1 MQTENTVLRKA
12 TEALTIQHRIGRSTC
27 FLFERIRTALLP
39 AAMLMS
45 VSATC
50 LAQQP
55 AVPAAVPAGES
66 CGQRQPGDTRPR
78 IGLALGGGGARGI
91 AHVRILKKMEEL
103 RIPVD
108 CIAGTSM
115 GALIG
120 ALYATGKDAAEIEAL
135 LQTIEWKALFTDTI
149 PRRERSLRRKDEDA
163 TRLATLG
170 VGFQGGGKGLKVA
183 PGFSEGESLIAFF
196 ERETGSGRISGDFD
210 ELPIPFRAVATDINS
225 GQHVVLD
232 HGSLPMAMRASM
244 SLPGIF
250 RPVEIEGKILVDGGL
265 ADQVPIDV
273 VRQMGA
279 DRVIAVDV
287 GTPLRVLDRDASL
300 VDVLDQMSGFLTT
313 GSAAR
318 QLATLTPADVLI
330 TPDLTGKVATGDF
343 EKAPL
348 ALQIGQ
354 AAADAASGP
363 LASFSVTPA
372 QYRQFEARHEFVK
385 FEAPMVSSIRF
396 ANHTDYA
403 DEVLLSYLPVK
414 VGERLDAEAM
424 REGIIEAYGLGTLSS
439 ITYDVTGEGDA
450 AQVGITAYPKPH
462 GPGYVQAGLTL
473 SDDLQGN
480 HESNLRAALLFSPIS
495 PYGAE
500 GRILLQ
506 LGSEPALTGEYY
518 HPFDFRSRYVA
529 NIKGGYQTANFN
541 VFDGFGNKIQR
552 YRAERFGLGA
562 SIDRNFSNAMRISF
576 GLERYRG
583 AARLEVGDPS
593 NPDTHF
599 DDGAALVRAEVD
611 TIDSLYFPRSGFLMQ
626 LGYRM
631 SREGLGADT
640 DFDQLDF
647 DAIGARS
654 FGSHAVQLGARYH
667 TTTSGIAPV
676 QSLYRL
682 GGRWRLAGFQHNQLT
697 GQDYAVALL
706 GYSYQLGT
714 VLGRSAQVGATLEYG
729 NAWQQRDDIDLGDG
743 IFNGSLFIGFD
754 SWIGPLIFGYGMK
767 EGGDSVLF
775 IELGQS
781 L

>member
-1 MQTENTVLRKA
+1 MQTGNIIA
-12 TEALTIQHRIGRSTC
+12 SEAEAKPIRARSLTDRAI
-27 FLFERIRTALLP
+27 LLS
-39 AAMLMS
+39 AAIMMS
-45 VSATC
+45 MSATC
-50 LAQQP
+50 MAEERAAD
-55 AVPAAVPAGES
+55 AVAPAGTS
-66 CGQRQPGDTRPR
+66 CGVREPGDTRPR

-91 AHVRILKKMEEL
+91 AHVRVLKKLEEM

-115 GALIG
+115 GALVG
-120 ALYATGKDAAEIEAL
+120 AFYATGKDADEIEGL
-135 LQTIEWKALFTDTI
+135 LKTLEWKQLFSDSI

-170 VGFQGGGKGLKVA
+170 VGFGGKGLKIA
-183 PGFSEGESLIAFF
+183 PGFSEGERLIAFF
-196 ERETGSGRISGDFD
+196 ERETGSGRISGNFD
-210 ELPIPFRAVATDINS
+210 KLPIPFRAVATDINT

-273 VRQMGA
+273 VRAMGA

-287 GTPLRVLDRDASL
+287 GTPLSVLDRDASL

-318 QLATLTPADVLI
+318 QLATLGPSDLLI
-330 TPDLTGKVATGDF
+330 TPDLSGKVSTGDF
-343 EKAPL
+343 EKADL

-354 AAADAASGP
+354 QAADAASGP
-363 LASFSVTPA
+363 LASFSTSAA
-372 QYRQFEARHEFVK
+372 QYGQFESKHKFTA
-385 FEAPMVSSIRF
+385 FEAPVISSIRF
-396 ANHTDYA
+396 ENHTDYA
-403 DEVLLSYLPVK
+403 DEVLLNYLPVK
-414 VGERLDAEAM
+414 IGEPLDADAM
-424 REGIIEAYGLGTLSS
+424 RKGIIDAYGLGTLSS
-439 ITYDVTGEGDA
+439 ITYDVKGEGNA
-450 AQVGITAYPKPH
+450 AEIEIKAYSKPH
-462 GPGYVQAGLTL
+462 GPTYVQAGLTL

-495 PYGAE
+495 PFGAE
-500 GRILLQ
+500 ARVLLQ

-518 HPFDFRSRYVA
+518 HPFDYRSRYVA
-529 NIKGGYQTANFN
+529 DIKGGFETANFN
-541 VFDGFGNKIQR
+541 IFDDFGNKVLR
-552 YRAERFGLGA
+552 YRAERTGVRALL
-562 SIDRNFSNAMRISF
+562 SRNFSNALQLSA
-576 GLERYRG
+576 GLERYTG
-583 AARLEVGDPS
+583 SARLEVGDPS
-593 NPDTHF
+593 FPDIDF
-599 DDGAALVRAEVD
+599 DDGAAVLQARID
-611 TIDSLYFPRSGFLMQ
+611 TIDSLYFPRNGFLMG

-640 DFDQLDF
+640 EFDQADF
-647 DAIGARS
+647 DAVGAKG
-654 FGSHAVQLGARYH
+654 FGPHSIQLGARYH
-667 TTTSGIAPV
+667 VTTSGIAPI

-682 GGRWRLAGFQHNQLT
+682 GGRWRLAGFQNNQLT
-697 GQDYAVALL
+697 GQNYALAFL

-714 VLGRSAQVGATLEYG
+714 VMNRSAQVGATLEYG
-729 NAWQQRDDIDLGDG
+729 NAWQRRSDMAWDDG
-743 IFNGSLFIGFD
+743 IFNGSVFIGFD
-754 SWIGPLIFGYGMK
+754 SWIGPMIFGYGLR

>member
-1 MQTENTVLRKA
+1 MRTDKNTPSTPIAAADRRRESLRRMRNA
-12 TEALTIQHRIGRSTC
+12 FVPAMLLISASFACMGQEHPTEA
-27 FLFERIRTALLP
+27 
-39 AAMLMS
+39 AM
-45 VSATC
+45 V
-50 LAQQP
+50 
-55 AVPAAVPAGES
+55 GGS
-66 CGQRQPGDTRPR
+66 CGVREPGDTRPR
-78 IGLALGGGGARGI
+78 VGLALGGGGARGI
-91 AHVRILKKMEEL
+91 AHVRILKKLEEM

-115 GALIG
+115 GALVG
-120 ALYATGKDAAEIEAL
+120 ALYATGKDADEIEKL
-135 LQTIEWKALFTDTI
+135 LQTIEWKQLFTDSI

-170 VGFQGGGKGLKVA
+170 VGIQGSKGLKLA
-183 PGFSEGESLIAFF
+183 PGFSEGERLIAFF
-196 ERETGSGRISGDFD
+196 ERETGSGRISGNFD
-210 ELPIPFRAVATDINS
+210 RLPIPFRAVATDINT
-225 GQHVVLD
+225 GKHVVLD

-287 GTPLRVLDRDASL
+287 GTPLSVLDRDASL

-318 QLATLTPADVLI
+318 QLATLDASDVLI
-330 TPDLTGKVATGDF
+330 TPDLTGQVSTGDF
-343 EKAPL
+343 EKAAL

-354 AAADAASGP
+354 QAADAATGA
-363 LASFSVTPA
+363 LASFSVPPE
-372 QYRQFEARHEFVK
+372 QYVRFESQHRFKAFD
-385 FEAPMVSSIRF
+385 APLVSAIRF
-396 ANHTDYA
+396 ENHTDYA

-414 VGERLDAEAM
+414 VGERLDAERM
-424 REGIIEAYGLGTLSS
+424 REGIINAYGLGTLSS
-439 ITYDVTGEGDA
+439 ITYDVKGEDQA
-450 AQVGITAYPKPH
+450 AEIDIKAYSKPH
-462 GPGYVQAGLTL
+462 GPTYVQAGLTL

-495 PYGAE
+495 PFGAE
-500 GRILLQ
+500 ARVLVQ

-518 HPFDFRSRYVA
+518 HPFDYRSRYVVDF
-529 NIKGGYQTANFN
+529 KGGYETANFN
-541 VFDGFGNKIQR
+541 IFDDFGNKVLR
-552 YRAERFGLGA
+552 YRAERTGIRALF
-562 SIDRNFSNAMRISF
+562 SRNFSNALQLSA
-576 GLERYRG
+576 GLERYTG
-583 AARLEVGDPS
+583 GARLEVGDPRS
-593 NPDTHF
+593 PDVDF
-599 DDGAALVRAEVD
+599 DDGASVLQVRVD
-611 TIDSLYFPRSGFLMQ
+611 TIDSLYFPRNGFLMA

-640 DFDQLDF
+640 EFDQADF
-647 DAIGARS
+647 DAVGAKS
-654 FGSHAVQLGARYH
+654 FGSHSVQLGARYH
-667 TTTSGIAPV
+667 VTTSGVAPL

-682 GGRWRLAGFQHNQLT
+682 GGRWRLAGFQNNQLT
-697 GQDYAVALL
+697 GQNYALAFL

-714 VLGRSAQVGATLEYG
+714 MFGRSAQVGATLEYG
-729 NAWQQRDDIDLGDG
+729 NAWQRRSDMAWDDG

-754 SWIGPLIFGYGMK
+754 SWVGPVIFGYGMK
-767 EGGDSVLF
+767 EGGDSVIF